1 MSKRVTNHR
10 LDERLKVVLSVLD
23 EKKSMGMVS
32 KEFSVGKTTIQ
43 EWVRK
48 YQSDGIDGLK
58 ESKTWKAYS
67 QELKRQA
74 VDYYLAGQGSLS

>member
-1 MSKRVTNHR
+1 
-10 LDERLKVVLSVLD
+10 LKVVLSVLD
-23 EKKSMGMVS
+23 EKKSMGVVS
-32 KEFSVGKTTIQ
+32 KEYSVAKSTLNDWI
-43 EWVRK
+43 RK